1 MANTVKD
8 KNLGFSSNYQ
18 LTLDYDHYKYGWGK
32 RLDKNNR
39 NPEKQIDCSGWVGF
53 LVNSDMNNVN
63 KYLGREVFKRN
74 EYTSQDFDGAAEIIR
89 KIESRTGF
97 LLKGSDITKDSLR
110 EGMIIGEDNG
120 PSIDRRTGKIRDAG
134 RYKGIDHIVAV
145 VKNPNTGELMIS
157 QSASSKGGVSLIT
170 VDQYFEEIGRRRH
183 TKLFLAD
190 PLHNIRDELEMKQRE
205 LEQSSESK
213 PSAEAANREA
223 AMETFSSQRSLAKH
237 MSDMARKLNPE
248 GNDNDSSPKPGGSDP
263 GMDM

>member
-1 MANTVKD
+1 MTQATENRRHS
-8 KNLGFSSNYQ
+8 FSSNYE
-18 LTLDYDHYKYGWGK
+18 LTLQYDHLKY
-32 RLDKNNR
+32 RLRAKFDNN
-39 NPEKQIDCSGWVGF
+39 QVDCSGWSGF
-53 LVNSDMNNVN
+53 LVNASMDSANSYLN
-63 KYLGREVFKRN
+63 KEIFSKADHMSKG
-74 EYTSQDFDGAAEIIR
+74 FDSASSIIQKAA
-89 KIESRTGF
+89 SRTGF
-97 LLKGSDITKDSLR
+97 LLTGNEIRKDILR

-120 PSIDRRTGKIRDAG
+120 RTSFDKG
-134 RYKGIDHIVAV
+134 RYKGIDHIVSV

-170 VDQYFEEIGRRRH
+170 VDKYFEEIGRRRH

-190 PLHNIRDELEMKQRE
+190 PLHNVRDELEMKQRE

-213 PSAEAANREA
+213 PAAEAANREA
-223 AMETFSSQRSLAKH
+223 AMETFSSQGSLAKH

>member
-1 MANTVKD
+1 MTETAKT

-18 LTLDYDHYKYGWGK
+18 ITLDYDHYKYGMGE
-32 RLDKNNR
+32 RLIHGNNQNR
-39 NPEKQIDCSGWVGF
+39 NKRIDCSGWVGF
-53 LVNSDMNNVN
+53 LINTDMSNVN
-63 KYLGREVFKRN
+63 AYLGREVFKRDDR
-74 EYTSQDFDGAAEIIR
+74 TSQTADGAAEIIK
-89 KIESRTGF
+89 KIESKTGF
-97 LLKGSDITKDSLR
+97 LLTGNEISKDILR

-120 PSIDRRTGKIRDAG
+120 PKGFDRG
-134 RYKGIDHIVAV
+134 RYKDIDHIVAV

-170 VDQYFEEIGRRRH
+170 VDKYFEEIGRRRH

-213 PSAEAANREA
+213 PAAEAANREA
-223 AMETFSSQRSLAKH
+223 AMETFSSQGSLAKH